1 MSSTDFSIVFV
12 KHSIISRPFNST
24 IISRMYEN
32 CSDNGGIADNS
43 RLNATESGAQSVRF
57 TRSKTPKTMF
67 AQLALIVLSLAI
79 ASSHAFHIQPK
90 VRNGT
95 LCNTADIPYFVG
107 ISNSDFALCSGSL
120 LSEQ

>member
-1 MSSTDFSIVFV
+1 M
-12 KHSIISRPFNST
+12 
-24 IISRMYEN
+24 
-32 CSDNGGIADNS
+32 
-43 RLNATESGAQSVRF
+43 
-57 TRSKTPKTMF
+57 SKTMLSH
-67 AQLALIVLSLAI
+67 LAVVVFGLAI

-120 LSEQ
+120 LSDQYVENPPKFF